1 MESARKH
8 VPAPP
13 AAHVPHATEP
23 ALDEVTRSAEPRR
36 KRKPFLV
43 LGAIAAVVV
52 VGLGAWSWINSGK
65 ESTDDAQIEADVVPI
80 ASRVPGMVK
89 RVAVV
94 ENQRVKKGDLLVELD
109 DADNLARAQQAEAE
123 LETARAQAA
132 AADAQAAVAAAGARG
147 GFSTAQ
153 AQVTG
158 SSANVSSARAQ
169 VEAARAGLQ
178 RAEADAR
185 KASLDLERDRKLHAA
200 NVVPQARLD
209 DAQAEN
215 DVKQAA
221 LSQAR
226 ANLSAA
232 EEGLRAAESRVGEAR
247 GRFEQS
253 AQVKPQIAAAEAQAR
268 LAHGREK
275 SAEAALQLARLQL
288 SYTKISATEDGVVSR
303 LSVHEGQLVQ
313 AGQPIAALVPVET
326 YVVANFKET
335 QIGRMKAGETVEVKI
350 DAFPGRTLQG
360 KVESLSGGTGSRFSL
375 LPPDNA
381 SGNFVKVVQ
390 RVPVRIAWV
399 DPPADLPLR
408 AGLSADV
415 TVRVK

>member
-1 MESARKH
+1 M
-8 VPAPP
+8 
-13 AAHVPHATEP
+13 
-23 ALDEVTRSAEPRR
+23 
-36 KRKPFLV
+36 
-43 LGAIAAVVV
+43 
-52 VGLGAWSWINSGK
+52 
-65 ESTDDAQIEADVVPI
+65 
-80 ASRVPGMVK
+80 
-89 RVAVV
+89 
-94 ENQRVKKGDLLVELD
+94 
-109 DADNLARAQQAEAE
+109 
-123 LETARAQAA
+123 
-132 AADAQAAVAAAGARG
+132 
-147 GFSTAQ
+147 
-153 AQVTG
+153 
-158 SSANVSSARAQ
+158 SSARAQ
-169 VEAARAGLQ
+169 VDAARAGLQ

-185 KASLDLERDRKLHAA
+185 KASLDLDRDRKLHAA

-215 DVKQAA
+215 DAKQAA
-221 LSQAR
+221 LQQAR
-226 ANLSAA
+226 ANVSAA

-275 SAEAALQLARLQL
+275 SAKAALQLAQLQL

-360 KVESLSGGTGSRFSL
+360 KVESLSGGTGARFSL